1 MEIDRDSGLLR
12 GVRYVPSPHQDNRPE
27 GTDVDLVVVHGI
39 SLPPG
44 EFGGPWIE
52 RLLLGRLPPEEHPF
66 FATIRNP
73 RVSAHLLIRR
83 SGALVQYV
91 PFHRRAWHAGESSW
105 KGREECNDFSIGIEL
120 EGTDD
125 LPYEGAQY
133 RALAEAIAALST
145 VWPAITRDRVV
156 GHADVAPKRKTDP
169 GPIFDWERLRNL
181 LPHEVFPPPG
191 LSRFRDSRTPSP

>member
-12 GVRYVPSPHQDNRPE
+12 GVRYVPSPHQDDRPE

-44 EFGGPWIE
+44 DFGGPWIE
-52 RLLLGRLPPEEHPF
+52 RLFLGRLPAEEHPYF
-66 FATIRNP
+66 TTIREL
-73 RVSAHLLIRR
+73 RVSTHVLIRR

-91 PFHRRAWHAGESSW
+91 PFHRRAWHAGTSSW
-105 KGREECNDFSIGIEL
+105 EGRQRCNDYSVGVEL

-133 RALAEAIAALST
+133 RALAAAITALAA
-145 VWPAITRDRVV
+145 VRPAITPDRLV
-156 GHADVAPKRKTDP
+156 GHSDVAPKRKTDP
-169 GPIFDWERLRNL
+169 GRLFDWDRLREL
-181 LPHEVFPPPG
+181 LVG
-191 LSRFRDSRTPSP
+191 C